1 VPSKL
6 ILERIGAR
14 IGNLS
19 GFLAPYRIGV
29 IKDSTGSV
37 RIAFA
42 ILAILPFAAMILTWQ
57 VRRLQPA
64 RTGG

>member
-1 VPSKL
+1 
-6 ILERIGAR
+6 
-14 IGNLS
+14 
-19 GFLAPYRIGV
+19 V

-57 VRRLQPA
+57 V
-64 RTGG
+64 GGCNPRGLVVR